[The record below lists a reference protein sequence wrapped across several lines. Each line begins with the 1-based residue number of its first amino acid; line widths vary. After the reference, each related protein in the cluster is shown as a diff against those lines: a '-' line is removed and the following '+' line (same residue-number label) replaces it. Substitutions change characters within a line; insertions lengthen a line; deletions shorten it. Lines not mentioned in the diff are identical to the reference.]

1 MKALP
6 SSFGLPA
13 DVDSLIDALNA
24 ADGEVLRD
32 AALKRIED
40 LRQYLGWLRTAPMPQ
55 DESVVAS
62 CLIEACDGA
71 LSVLASAS
79 RVEI

>member
-13 DVDSLIDALNA
+13 DVDSLSDALNA
-24 ADGEVLRD
+24 PDGDALRV

-40 LRQYLGWLRTAPMPQ
+40 LRQYLGWLRTAPLPQ

-71 LSVLASAS
+71 LSVLGSAS
-79 RVEI
+79 RLEV